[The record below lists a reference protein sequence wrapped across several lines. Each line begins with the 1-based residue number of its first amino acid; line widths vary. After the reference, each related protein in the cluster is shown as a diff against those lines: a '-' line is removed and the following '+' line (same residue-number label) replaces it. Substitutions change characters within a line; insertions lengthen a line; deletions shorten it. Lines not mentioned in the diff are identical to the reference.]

1 MQCIQGNM
9 KRKKE
14 SNHVT
19 LISGFNTEL
28 NTFKAEAAI
37 MHY

>member
-1 MQCIQGNM
+1 MLSIQGDM

-14 SNHVT
+14 RNHVT
-19 LISGFNTEL
+19 LISGFNREL